1 MNRLIKAVILLTC
14 VMFVGSAI
22 VFAEIKG
29 SSLSNIENTEEVK
42 IEPAMDAVAV
52 ISGTDNAL
60 YPVQETDG
68 IYEGMTL
75 AWEGRFLNFPWR
87 SVASETAAAQLMA
100 SDVTQDG
107 TEDAI
112 VFLTAADGTGVYVEQ
127 LHIVDGTQ
135 MVEIMMKDPV
145 KTAEEY
151 IQMSAEFDEVGPVSV
166 GNYVNYEVKD
176 SIVTAT
182 LGVAQSF
189 SQYIGDLVITY
200 EYNSKVEEFEA
211 KSILYTAF

>member
-14 VMFVGSAI
+14 VMFVGSAF

-29 SSLSNIENTEEVK
+29 SSLSNIKNTEELK
-42 IEPAMDAVAV
+42 IEPAMDPVAV
-52 ISGTDNAL
+52 ITGTDNAL

-68 IYEGMTL
+68 VYEGMAL

-87 SVASETAAAQLMA
+87 SVASETPSAQLMA
-100 SDVTQDG
+100 MDVTQDG
-107 TEDAI
+107 IEDAI

-145 KTAEEY
+145 KAAEEY
-151 IQMSAEFDEVGPVSV
+151 IQVSTELKEIGPVTV
-166 GNYVNYEVKD
+166 GNYVKYEVKG
-176 SIVTAT
+176 STVTAT

-200 EYNSKVEEFEA
+200 QYNPKVEELEA
-211 KSILYTAF
+211 ESILYTAF